1 MSPES
6 LIQTYGYPILFI
18 GAILEGESF
27 VLVAGSLAQNNYLE
41 LKWVIL
47 TAFSGSFVGDQFFF
61 FLGRYRGVP
70 FLEKYPSWKE
80 KIGKARCIFE
90 KYRIL
95 TIIGFRFMYGLRSVS
110 PFVIGMSGFCPGQF
124 VVLNIL
130 GAMIWSLTMV
140 SIGCGLVRMI
150 RFF

>member
-18 GAILEGESF
+18 GTILEGESF

-41 LKWVIL
+41 LRWVIL

-80 KIGKARCIFE
+80 KSAKPEAFWRNTGSSRLSDSDLCTGFGA
-90 KYRIL
+90 YRRL
-95 TIIGFRFMYGLRSVS
+95 
-110 PFVIGMSGFCPGQF
+110 
-124 VVLNIL
+124 
-130 GAMIWSLTMV
+130 
-140 SIGCGLVRMI
+140 
-150 RFF
+150 

>member
-1 MSPES
+1 MSVES

-18 GAILEGESF
+18 GTILEGESF
-27 VLVAGSLAQNNYLE
+27 VLIAGSLAQNNYLE
-41 LKWVIL
+41 LRWVIL

-80 KIGKARCIFE
+80 KIGKARGIFE

-95 TIIGFRFMYGLRSVS
+95 AIVGFRFMYGLRSVS
-110 PFVIGMSGFCPGQF
+110 PFVIGMSGFYPGQF
-124 VVLNIL
+124 IVLNML
-130 GAMIWSLTMV
+130 GAMIWSV
-140 SIGCGLVRMI
+140 SIVYLGCGFVRMI

>member
-27 VLVAGSLAQNNYLE
+27 VLVAGSLVQNNYLE
-41 LKWVIL
+41 ISWVIL

-70 FLEKYPSWKE
+70 FLEKHPSWKA
-80 KIGKARCIFE
+80 KIGKAKGIFE
-90 KYRIL
+90 KYRIIA
-95 TIIGFRFMYGLRSVS
+95 IIGFRFMYGFRSIS
-110 PFVIGMSGFCPGQF
+110 PFLIGMSGFCPAQF
-124 VVLNIL
+124 IVLNML
-130 GAMIWSLTMV
+130 GAMIWSLTLV
-140 SIGCGLVRMI
+140 YLGCGLIRIV